1 MSYANGIGSLQ
12 QALSSVTSAVAQPTS
27 TSSTGAKV
35 SDTAVKQEEQ
45 NDQASLSTAGGLIA
59 QNLGDSDAR
68 LAKVASLQQ
77 AIASG
82 NYNVSAQDV
91 ADKLIKDLMG

>member
-12 QALSSVTSAVAQPTS
+12 QALSSTTSAVAQPTS
-27 TSSTGAKV
+27 TSGTGTEV
-35 SDTAVKQEEQ
+35 SDTVVSKEGQI
-45 NDQASLSTAGGLIA
+45 DQASLSTTGGLMA

-77 AIASG
+77 AITSG